1 MCWIGLAGCLC
12 GVLSAEEVAP
22 EVSVVPSIEITNVA
36 QRWPWNNKVDIS
48 YTVSNGGEDVAA
60 GVYRKVVFT
69 ATINGQEQTID
80 GSSVGASAQDGPHTV
95 VWYAPRGLEPTTF
108 SLKAALFEADAP
120 SGDDYMIVDLATGAV
135 TYEGMV
141 SQDAA
146 NERYNTAT
154 YKTTKMA
161 FRKVPRGTYQI
172 GLDKSHAMYKDFG
185 TLVSS
190 LHNQTLSRDYYM
202 AIFECTIAQW
212 KTIFGADYNSAV
224 FCEKDYNGET
234 DSNGDNGQHRAAHKV
249 SWNMVRGAT
258 SLPTDLLKP
267 NAKGTVMERL
277 NAKTE
282 AFSGL
287 QGFDLPTEVM
297 FEVAC
302 RAGQNTFFFWGDDV
316 NDYADYVVC
325 KESGKAWAGTVLG
338 RPRAVGSKK
347 PNGWGFYDISGNV
360 WEWCLDDTSRG
371 DLATVSADAFT
382 PASNGTDGYR
392 RMHGGGP
399 YNNDILESNKRQ
411 FACAFR
417 NTLGRGDVSRTRG
430 FRVAWIRW

>member
-1 MCWIGLAGCLC
+1 MKRGLTRAMCWIGLAGCLC
-12 GVLSAEEVAP
+12 SVLSAEEVAP
-22 EVSVVPSIEITNVA
+22 EGSVVPSIEITNVA

-69 ATINGQEQTID
+69 ATIDGQEQTID
-80 GSSVGASAQDGPHTV
+80 GSSVGASAKDGTHTV

-108 SLKAALFEADAP
+108 SLKAELFEADAP

-141 SQDAA
+141 SQNAA

-172 GLDKSHAMYKDFG
+172 GLDKSHAMYKNFG

-212 KTIFGADYNSAV
+212 KTIFGADYNRAV
-224 FCEKDYNGET
+224 FCEEGYNGED

-267 NAKGTVMERL
+267 NAKGTSMYCV
-277 NAKTE
+277 K
-282 AFSGL
+282 G
-287 QGFDLPTEVM
+287 
-297 FEVAC
+297 
-302 RAGQNTFFFWGDDV
+302 
-316 NDYADYVVC
+316 
-325 KESGKAWAGTVLG
+325 ESEK
-338 RPRAVGSKK
+338 
-347 PNGWGFYDISGNV
+347 
-360 WEWCLDDTSRG
+360 
-371 DLATVSADAFT
+371 
-382 PASNGTDGYR
+382 
-392 RMHGGGP
+392 
-399 YNNDILESNKRQ
+399 ILHRS
-411 FACAFR
+411 
-417 NTLGRGDVSRTRG
+417 
-430 FRVAWIRW
+430 

>member
-1 MCWIGLAGCLC
+1 MRTASVNHTPAVPYHTPIHGS
-12 GVLSAEEVAP
+12 LSTP
-22 EVSVVPSIEITNVA
+22 
-36 QRWPWNNKVDIS
+36 
-48 YTVSNGGEDVAA
+48 G
-60 GVYRKVVFT
+60 
-69 ATINGQEQTID
+69 TI
-80 GSSVGASAQDGPHTV
+80 P
-95 VWYAPRGLEPTTF
+95 F
-108 SLKAALFEADAP
+108 
-120 SGDDYMIVDLATGAV
+120 
-135 TYEGMV
+135 
-141 SQDAA
+141 
-146 NERYNTAT
+146 
-154 YKTTKMA
+154 
-161 FRKVPRGTYQI
+161 RGTRNI
-172 GLDKSHAMYKDFG
+172 
-185 TLVSS
+185 
-190 LHNQTLSRDYYM
+190 
-202 AIFECTIAQW
+202 I
-212 KTIFGADYNSAV
+212 
-224 FCEKDYNGET
+224 
-234 DSNGDNGQHRAAHKV
+234 
-249 SWNMVRGAT
+249 
-258 SLPTDLLKP
+258 P
-267 NAKGTVMERL
+267 TVMERL

-302 RAGQNTFFFWGDDV
+302 RAGRDTFFFWGDDV

-325 KESGKAWAGTVLG
+325 KESGQAWAGTVLG

-382 PASNGTDGYR
+382 PASNGKDGYR